1 MINFVVRSRK
11 NFKLDKKQ
19 YFPTIAASVPVKY
32 DEVVQQ
38 VEKFCTLSESD
49 VAAGL
54 EALEHVIIDALKQGK
69 SVRLGTLGSFRPTI
83 AVVKSR
89 EHEEDVSAS
98 DIKFLRCRFT
108 PSGKMA
114 RSLMMKELKF
124 KLLKSIG
131 AAVGGKEVG
140 NA

>member
-1 MINFVVRSRK
+1 M
-11 NFKLDKKQ
+11 
-19 YFPTIAASVPVKY
+19 
-32 DEVVQQ
+32 QQ
-38 VEKFCTLSESD
+38 VTVNAARWSQDSEGAWLCLRVKSPE
-49 VAAGL
+49 AAM
-54 EALEHVIIDALKQGK
+54 EVCDALKQGK

-124 KLLKSIG
+124 KLLKGIG

>member
-1 MINFVVRSRK
+1 M
-11 NFKLDKKQ
+11 
-19 YFPTIAASVPVKY
+19 
-32 DEVVQQ
+32 
-38 VEKFCTLSESD
+38 EKFCTLSESD
-49 VAAGL
+49 VAAVL

-124 KLLKSIG
+124 KLLKGIG

>member
-49 VAAGL
+49 VAAVL

-83 AVVKSR
+83 AV
-89 EHEEDVSAS
+89 
-98 DIKFLRCRFT
+98 
-108 PSGKMA
+108 
-114 RSLMMKELKF
+114 
-124 KLLKSIG
+124 
-131 AAVGGKEVG
+131 
-140 NA
+140 

>member
-32 DEVVQQ
+32 DEVVEQ

-49 VAAGL
+49 VAAVL

-83 AVVKSR
+83 AVGQSR
-89 EHEEDVSAS
+89 ESEDAVSAS

-114 RSLMMKELKF
+114 RSLMLKELKF
-124 KLLKSIG
+124 KLLKSG
-131 AAVGGKEVG
+131 SAVVG
-140 NA
+140 QEGTNA